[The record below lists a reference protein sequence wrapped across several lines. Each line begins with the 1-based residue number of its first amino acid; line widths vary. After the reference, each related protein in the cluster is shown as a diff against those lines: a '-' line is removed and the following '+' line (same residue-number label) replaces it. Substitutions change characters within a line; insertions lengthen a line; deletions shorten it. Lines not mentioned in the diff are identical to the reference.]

1 LCTQGLWA
9 QKWLTLQE
17 VLDSVEKHYPP
28 LLVAVQDKVIADA
41 DITIAES
48 RFDLAM
54 KSGYEGDYL
63 GYYRNDTYRAGV
75 EQASQF
81 QGMSYFAGYALGRGS
96 YPTYEGKLQTDSAGE
111 YKMGVR
117 MPTLRDRA
125 TDQRRADL
133 QKALIGR
140 RIADLGVDQQRLLI
154 VQMAT
159 RRYYDWVAAGRR
171 SEAARAVLKV
181 AELRDQQLKDTARL
195 GQIPQ
200 IDVTDNLRAILTRR
214 GAAIEAERGLQMAA
228 IELSLYYRD
237 TQGQPVLPQ
246 PSLLPPAFP
255 ELTEFTKQR
264 MLDDVELALR
274 RRPEIQ
280 RFAAQ
285 RSQVEV
291 DRKLARNQLL
301 PNVDVVLSYTRETGE
316 RLVRRGPDELTASLV
331 FDMPFQ
337 RRAAKGKDLSAV
349 AKIQQF
355 DQRERFAR
363 DQVVAEVR
371 DAFSALSAA
380 YQRARLLREEIDV
393 TRQLETAERVRFEL
407 GEGTLFLVN
416 LREQATFDTAL
427 REVAAVNDYFRA
439 LALYEFA
446 IAEAMARKVTG
457 STGPTRP

>member
-1 LCTQGLWA
+1 M
-9 QKWLTLQE
+9 
-17 VLDSVEKHYPP
+17 PP
-28 LLVAVQDKVIADA
+28 
-41 DITIAES
+41 T
-48 RFDLAM
+48 
-54 KSGYEGDYL
+54 SG
-63 GYYRNDTYRAGV
+63 
-75 EQASQF
+75 
-81 QGMSYFAGYALGRGS
+81 
-96 YPTYEGKLQTDSAGE
+96 
-111 YKMGVR
+111 
-117 MPTLRDRA
+117 
-125 TDQRRADL
+125 RADL

-154 VQMAT
+154 VQLAT

-171 SEAARAVLKV
+171 FEAARAVLKV
-181 AELRDQQLKDTARL
+181 AEVRDQQLKETAKL

-237 TQGQPVLPQ
+237 ALGQPVLPA
-246 PSLLPPAFP
+246 SALLPPAFP
-255 ELTEFTKQR
+255 ELTEFTEQR

-285 RSQVEV
+285 RSQVEI

-301 PNVDVVLSYTRETGE
+301 PNVDVVLSYARGTGD
-316 RLVRRGPDELTASLV
+316 RVVGRGPDDLTASLV

-380 YQRARLLREEIDV
+380 YQRARLLREEINV
-393 TRQLETAERVRFEL
+393 TRELETAERVRFDL

-446 IAEAMARKVTG
+446 IAEAMSKK
-457 STGPTRP
+457 